1 MKTPQSLEDRSAWIA
16 SKLCSHTARSHRG
29 LVTVSGI
36 SRLVSSPPPR
46 HTSAY
51 ENVSPTY
58 LKHHFLIA
66 MPHMADPNFAHTLTY
81 IVEHTANGAMGLVI
95 NRPQELNLADIL
107 EQLRPEV
114 EPPLLCQHVPIFIG
128 GPVQTDRG
136 FVLHPSGPKYQAT
149 VDLDGVSLST
159 SQDVLFAIADGVG
172 PEKSLIAL
180 GYAGWE
186 PGQLEAELADN
197 AWLTCPFD
205 ADILFN
211 TSSELRLEA
220 AARRLG
226 VNLSLLTSQ
235 AGHA

>member
-1 MKTPQSLEDRSAWIA
+1 MDLRCSLILSLSVRPLNATLSLMK
-16 SKLCSHTARSHRG
+16 
-29 LVTVSGI
+29 
-36 SRLVSSPPPR
+36 
-46 HTSAY
+46 
-51 ENVSPTY
+51 NVSPSY

-81 IVEHTANGAMGLVI
+81 IVEHTANGAMGLVV

-107 EQLRPEV
+107 EQLRPDID
-114 EPPLLCQHVPIFIG
+114 PPALCQHVPIFIG

-136 FVLHPSGPKYQAT
+136 FVLHPAGKTFQAT
-149 VDLDGVSLST
+149 VELEGDLALST

-172 PEKSLIAL
+172 PVKSVITL

-186 PGQLEAELADN
+186 AGQLEAELADN
-197 AWLTCPFD
+197 AWLTCPYD

-220 AARRLG
+220 AARHLG
-226 VNLSLLTSQ
+226 INLSLLTSQ

>member
-1 MKTPQSLEDRSAWIA
+1 MK
-16 SKLCSHTARSHRG
+16 
-29 LVTVSGI
+29 
-36 SRLVSSPPPR
+36 
-46 HTSAY
+46 
-51 ENVSPTY
+51 NVSPSY
-58 LKHHFLIA
+58 LKHQFLIA

-95 NRPQELNLADIL
+95 NRPQDLTLADVL
-107 EQLRPEV
+107 EQLRPNI
-114 EPPLLCQHVPIFIG
+114 EPPVLCQHVPIFTG

-136 FVLHPSGPKYQAT
+136 FVLHPIGQTYQAT
-149 VDLDGVSLST
+149 VELDGLALST

-172 PEKSLIAL
+172 PAKSLIVL

-186 PGQLEAELADN
+186 AGQLEAELADN

-220 AARRLG
+220 AAKHLG
-226 VNLSLLTSQ
+226 INLSLLISQ

>member
-1 MKTPQSLEDRSAWIA
+1 MK
-16 SKLCSHTARSHRG
+16 
-29 LVTVSGI
+29 
-36 SRLVSSPPPR
+36 
-46 HTSAY
+46 
-51 ENVSPTY
+51 NVSPTY

-81 IVEHTANGAMGLVI
+81 IVEHTANGAMGLVV

-136 FVLHPSGPKYQAT
+136 FVLHPSGPKFQAT
-149 VDLDGVSLST
+149 VDLDGLSLST

-172 PEKSLIAL
+172 PAKSLIAL

-220 AARRLG
+220 AASRLG